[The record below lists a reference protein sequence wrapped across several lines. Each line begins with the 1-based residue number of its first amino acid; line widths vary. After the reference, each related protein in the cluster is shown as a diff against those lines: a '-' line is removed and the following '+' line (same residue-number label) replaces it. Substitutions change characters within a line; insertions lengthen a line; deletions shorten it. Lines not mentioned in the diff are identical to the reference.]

1 MYLFELEFLS
11 FPDICPGVRLLVT
24 IFLVFE
30 ETSILFHSGCA
41 NLHSHQQ
48 GRRVLFS
55 PYSFQHLLFVGG
67 FLFVC
72 FGYTH
77 GTQKFLGQGSYPGH
91 SSDNTECLTAREL
104 LFVDFLMMTILTG
117 HTSL

>member
-1 MYLFELEFLS
+1 MYLFELEFLP

-67 FLFVC
+67 VFCLFVLA
-72 FGYTH
+72 TPMAH
-77 GTQKFLGQGSYPGH
+77 RSSWARDQIQATAVTTQ
-91 SSDNTECLTAREL
+91 NA
-104 LFVDFLMMTILTG
+104 
-117 HTSL
+117 